1 MINLPSNLPT
11 YLVKQLSVAQE
22 EDHII
27 DLLEET
33 GETRESDFYPFFKA
47 VASDEQWRRNHK
59 TFTARLICKAHELL
73 EYGNLSRETAEK
85 IQNVMKNELP
95 DVREMVEVDRPEI
108 FSCLIDSIDHHHLEL
123 PWDSLEKAVEDIKIL
138 IHYACDYFIEAS
150 AQQLILEALL
160 EHIDT
165 QCDRKTAFE
174 KCLKLIPLIEQGL
187 DIAPLL
193 EQDRFKEK
201 ALSYAIATFKRLDH
215 PKFIEFL
222 KVLPKNIKEL
232 NLDNL
237 GGTNLKGI
245 EQFEQLESLSVS
257 NGVNLDDIHALKACE
272 QLISLDVSNC
282 RKLKNIKTLGNLENL
297 ARVDLTNCPIPVE
310 FLTYLVDRKE
320 GQPSLE
326 IICHAG
332 LQEAIR
338 SASTQKKKLASKFE
352 AL

>member
-1 MINLPSNLPT
+1 MVSLPSNLPIN
-11 YLVKQLSVAQE
+11 LIKQLSIAQE

-33 GETRESDFYPFFKA
+33 GKTRETDFYPFFKA
-47 VASDEQWRRNHK
+47 VACDEQWRNDHK
-59 TFTARLICKAHELL
+59 NFTARLICKAHELL
-73 EYGNLSRETAEK
+73 EYGNLSEETAEK

-95 DVREMVEVDRPEI
+95 DVREIVEVDRPEI
-108 FSCLIDSIDHHHLEL
+108 FNCLIDSIDHHHLEL
-123 PWDSLEKAVEDIKIL
+123 PWESLEKAVEDIKIL
-138 IHYACDYFIEAS
+138 IHYACDFFIEAS
-150 AQQLILEALL
+150 AQQLILDALL

-165 QCDRKTAFE
+165 KCEGKIAFE
-174 KCLKLIPLIEQGL
+174 KCLKLSPLVEQGL
-187 DIAPLL
+187 DITPLL
-193 EQDRFKEK
+193 EQDGFKEK
-201 ALSYAIATFKRLDH
+201 ALAYAIATFKRLDH

-222 KVLPKNIKEL
+222 KVLPRNIKEL
-232 NLDNL
+232 NLSNL
-237 GGTNLKGI
+237 SGTNLKGI
-245 EQFEQLESLSVS
+245 EQFEELKSLSVS
-257 NGVNLDDIHALKACE
+257 NSVNLDDIHALQACE
-272 QLISLDVSNC
+272 RLVSLDVSNC

-297 ARVDLTNCPIPVE
+297 SRVDLTNCPIPVE

-338 SASTQKKKLASKFE
+338 LATTQKKKLASKFK